1 MYSIPDTQVKEGLVT
16 SEDDCGQKTPGEKR
30 EEVLPMTKF
39 MNGIKTRI
47 VKHLL
52 IIAVLMLVVHIGI
65 AYIHSRESGRADKL
79 LTYFLL

>member
-1 MYSIPDTQVKEGLVT
+1 
-16 SEDDCGQKTPGEKR
+16 
-30 EEVLPMTKF
+30 MTKF